1 MAQENLLGFKA
12 AVYEFTALSRF
23 GGFRWQEFAMD
34 STTKIKYYVLPDGT
48 KVIRAFTLKNLIF
61 YDVDECR
68 IARPLM
74 QRDVMAKL
82 GKKYDVQTNR
92 TNGQIINFARAV
104 ENCSI
109 FGPVELGL
117 NIVTSAQI
125 LGMVTLSQK
134 ISFAVTKT
142 KKAYST

>member
-1 MAQENLLGFKA
+1 ML
-12 AVYEFTALSRF
+12 
-23 GGFRWQEFAMD
+23 
-34 STTKIKYYVLPDGT
+34 
-48 KVIRAFTLKNLIF
+48 
-61 YDVDECR
+61 
-68 IARPLM
+68 
-74 QRDVMAKL
+74 AKL

-117 NIVTSAQI
+117 NIATSVQI
-125 LGMVTLSQK
+125 LGMVTPSQK
-134 ISFAVTKT
+134 ISFAFTKT